1 MKKILVATVASI
13 CLLSACSDVADESGA
28 DERPDAAAEENA
40 SKVVPE
46 RPVPEP
52 AEPSEFSRNMDQG
65 LRDGWTKSFVTN
77 CVAEAVNAGAPEQ
90 VVRPI
95 CECSSGEVLAR
106 LTGIE
111 EIAQPPKQK
120 MMDALQVCVT
130 RSR

>member
-1 MKKILVATVASI
+1 MKKTIVATVASI
-13 CLLSACSDVADESGA
+13 CLLSACSSGTDESSAGNGSNA
-28 DERPDAAAEENA
+28 TAEEDV
-40 SKVVPE
+40 SKVAPE

-52 AEPSEFSRNMDQG
+52 VEPSEFSLNLDQG
-65 LRDGWTKSFVTN
+65 LKDGWTKNFVTN
-77 CVAEAVNAGAPEQ
+77 CVAEAVAAGAPEQ

-106 LTGIE
+106 LNGME